1 MGAVMLPYF
10 YIFILIHILF
20 MGVLIMN
27 KDKINQMF
35 DEMLEESA
43 KACKAEVMEEE
54 EEVTEEEKE
63 EAKKSA
69 KEVLENFLSY
79 IKSARFNNKIES
91 VAKEYKLPKQIV
103 KNHFDN
109 FEIAEASLEIIS
121 SKHID
126 KMPLSLYT
134 GLTLILMSMLET
146 GNGSSSSEAS
156 AAFAALLDNRLFKI
170 CFSACVCCKLS
181 PPSKSVAVMSFC
193 SLASSGFPS

>member
-43 KACKAEVMEEE
+43 KACKAEATEEDI

-69 KEVLENFLSY
+69 KEVLESFLSY

-91 VAKEYKLPKQIV
+91 VAKEYKMPKKIV
-103 KNHFDN
+103 KNHF
-109 FEIAEASLEIIS
+109 IA
-121 SKHID
+121 
-126 KMPLSLYT
+126 
-134 GLTLILMSMLET
+134 GIL
-146 GNGSSSSEAS
+146 
-156 AAFAALLDNRLFKI
+156 RK
-170 CFSACVCCKLS
+170 
-181 PPSKSVAVMSFC
+181 VADV
-193 SLASSGFPS
+193 

>member
-1 MGAVMLPYF
+1 MLPYF

-69 KEVLENFLSY
+69 KEVLESFLSY

-91 VAKEYKLPKQIV
+91 VAKEYKMPKKIV
-103 KNHFDN
+103 KNHF
-109 FEIAEASLEIIS
+109 IAGILRKVADVLHLSITITAEIIKYAVEFIS
-121 SKHID
+121 AIITKIVD
-126 KMPLSLYT
+126 FCYT
-134 GLTLILMSMLET
+134 ICIKLTNVLTL
-146 GNGSSSSEAS
+146 NCGS
-156 AAFAALLDNRLFKI
+156 
-170 CFSACVCCKLS
+170 VY
-181 PPSKSVAVMSFC
+181 
-193 SLASSGFPS
+193 